1 MTTRDGSA
9 RIEAL
14 RRRDF
19 LRVSLGSTLLIGAG
33 GSILAACGGDDDGD
47 AGGSDTTAGGS
58 STSAPVERM
67 KLSAMMPFAIG
78 INFIADTSAAAGG
91 FFEQNGL
98 EVDLQFAQSAP
109 LALQQLAAGNVSVI
123 RNAPIAVVRS
133 VSQEGAPFV
142 AIGMPNQEV
151 LYRLV
156 STEAKRVDD
165 LQSLE
170 GKTVGMA
177 TLGGNAEDTFTL
189 ILRGAG
195 MDPDSVSRVAVG
207 NDAAALA
214 FVEDGRV
221 DALFATLESTATM
234 QAQGQEPYIADLEG
248 VNPLLGTAI
257 VTTREKLES
266 ERDALVAYLRSVDE
280 SMRAVMD
287 PQQLDELIAE
297 VAADF
302 DVPGLDDP
310 ETAEPVIAAIA
321 SLWTAAG
328 DENLLRNVPE
338 RWEEGVA
345 QFEQLKIAK
354 EGSDPTTFYTNDLL
368 DEAQA

>member
-1 MTTRDGSA
+1 MTD
-9 RIEAL
+9 
-14 RRRDF
+14 RRDF
-19 LRVSLGSTLLIGAG
+19 LKVSLGSVLAIGAG
-33 GSILAACGGDDDGD
+33 GFLAACGGDDDD
-47 AGGSDTTAGGS
+47 SASGSSETTGGGS
-58 STSAPVERM
+58 SSTQPAAPQ
-67 KLSAMMPFAIG
+67 KLTAMMPFAVG
-78 INFIADTSAAAGG
+78 INFIADTAAAAGG
-91 FFEQNGL
+91 FFTANGL
-98 EVDLQFAQSAP
+98 DLDLQFAQSAP

-142 AIGMPNQEV
+142 AIGMPNQEA

-156 STEAKRVDD
+156 STEDEPVDD
-165 LQSLE
+165 LASLE

-177 TLGGNAEDTFTL
+177 TLAGNAEDTFVL
-189 ILRGAG
+189 VLRGAG
-195 MDPDSVSRVAVG
+195 INPDAVTRVAVG

-234 QAQGQEPYIADLEG
+234 KEQGQNPHIAELEG
-248 VNPLLGTAI
+248 LNPLLGTAI
-257 VTTREKLES
+257 VTTHQKIAD
-266 ERDALVAYLRSVDE
+266 ERDAIVAYLRSVGQ

-287 PQQLDELIAE
+287 PDQLDELIPK
-297 VAADF
+297 VADAY
-302 DVPGLDDP
+302 DVPGMDDP
-310 ETAEPVIAAIA
+310 AAAKPVIAAIA

-328 DENLLRNVPE
+328 EDNLLRNVPD

-345 QFEQLKIAK
+345 QFERLKIAK

-368 DEAQA
+368 DEATS